1 MVASHRLLTLMV
13 FALLTVPMISG
24 LISDKCTEGC
34 KSTIGCN
41 TRCMMRGGGYCESAK
56 IHGAVKIFCCCNN
69 YSNSPISSPVMN

>member
-13 FALLTVPMISG
+13 FALLTVPMIS
-24 LISDKCTEGC
+24 
-34 KSTIGCN
+34 GCN